1 MCAVFMSTSLTLH
14 SFADGNG
21 RMTRLL
27 VNYCLGVI
35 NPFPFTLM
43 ASREDYVNVI
53 CKTRDNIDDLSS
65 DTIEYKNDAVTRTML
80 IMEQC
85 QPSTLCAM
93 LIRYCWCAWQ
103 KLLEV
108 SEVPDL
114 EWCNVMEIYSTLMYN
129 KTI

>member
-1 MCAVFMSTSLTLH
+1 MSTSLTLH

-27 VNYCLGVI
+27 VNYCLSVI

-65 DTIEYKNDAVTRTML
+65 DTIEYKNDA
-80 IMEQC
+80 
-85 QPSTLCAM
+85 
-93 LIRYCWCAWQ
+93 
-103 KLLEV
+103 
-108 SEVPDL
+108 
-114 EWCNVMEIYSTLMYN
+114 
-129 KTI
+129 